1 MVPNLAWPSCRAAL
15 TCNSFAFRR
24 CGNHNWQPQR
34 IWFRCIDGRHPD
46 RYVATHRRMMTD
58 VKQKVALPSIAA
70 SAGLTTAKGVVGG
83 MSGARALLSEA
94 AHSLSELGAAVMS
107 DFAAR
112 DSR

>member
-58 VKQKVALPSIAA
+58 VKQKVALSSIAA
-70 SAGLTTAKGVVGG
+70 SAGLMAGEGSVWVII
-83 MSGARALLSEA
+83 RALLRLA
-94 AHSLSELGAAVMS
+94 ATGHSLVVLRFNCMTYFRA
-107 DFAAR
+107 
-112 DSR
+112 